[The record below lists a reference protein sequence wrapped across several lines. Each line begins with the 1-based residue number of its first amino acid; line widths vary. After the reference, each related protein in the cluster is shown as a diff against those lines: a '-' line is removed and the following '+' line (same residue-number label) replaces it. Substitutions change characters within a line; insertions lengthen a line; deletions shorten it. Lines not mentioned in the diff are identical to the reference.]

1 MKIQFKH
8 DVDPMDLLKLT
19 QNCAI
24 LLVAVYDFLTERGIP
39 MTITSL
45 QGDREN
51 VKAVSRTHESGRA
64 FDIRIKHINN
74 DQVKEIADYFNTSYH
89 NIAAISARSG
99 KPHCAVVKPDH
110 IHFQVRP

>member
-19 QNCAI
+19 QNCAV
-24 LLVAVYDFLTERGIP
+24 LLTAVYDYLEERGLP

-45 QGDREN
+45 QGDRKN
-51 VKAVSRTHESGRA
+51 VKAVSRTHETGRA
-64 FDIRIKHINN
+64 FDIRIKDIPSET
-74 DQVKEIADYFNTSYH
+74 VAEIADYFNVSYR

-110 IHFQVRP
+110 IHFQVRK